1 MAEHVQNVP
10 NSNGASKPPPTE
22 KKPSAVEVFK
32 LQSHYL
38 GGQIADE
45 LRDGNDFFGKG
56 SIQLLKH
63 HGTYQQDNR
72 EQRTAREG
80 QKSLKQY
87 SFMVRSRVPGGM
99 LTAEQLLAEIDLGEE
114 LGNSTLR
121 ITSRQGLQLHS
132 IPKRHLKECIRRINE
147 IKLGTIAA
155 CGDVS
160 RNVMACPAPHYGD
173 PIHAELQALTLQL
186 AAHFKPRTQAYYE
199 IWLRDDATGEETLV
213 GQDGKEVAAE
223 SGATGSASVPSEN
236 GNGHASASTWTLP
249 AGPHAVDP
257 VEPIYGPLY
266 LPRKFKIALALAE
279 DNCVDLYANDIGLM
293 GIVEGGKIIGY
304 NVVVGGSMGCTPAN
318 KNTFPAVAK
327 RLCFIRP
334 EQAQDVCTAIV
345 KVQRDYGNRVDRKL
359 ARMKYLVANWGVER
373 FKAKVE
379 EYYGQP
385 LDECHPT
392 DVYGFDD
399 HLGWHEQGDGRFFYG
414 LNVENGRI
422 EDNEHFQLK
431 AAIRE
436 ICHTLHPGIRT
447 TAHQSL
453 LFTDLPADAL
463 PKLEEILHRHHIKM
477 SHEISEVRRWSMA
490 CVAWPTCGLAITEAE
505 RALPGIIDQL
515 EPELAKLGLSS
526 ERFTLRMTGCPNG
539 CARPY
544 NCDIGLVGKAADRYT
559 IFVGGRLLGDRMNFI
574 YKDLV
579 PGEEV
584 VPSLVPLFL
593 YFKTAHQIDET
604 FGDFCN
610 RKGADDLRA
619 FAEQYAAQTHIQ
631 PSSAQAVTV

>member
-1 MAEHVQNVP
+1 MAEDVMTP
-10 NSNGASKPPPTE
+10 ASSNGAGKPAVV
-22 KKPSAVEVFK
+22 KKESPVEVFK
-32 LQSHYL
+32 RASHYL
-38 GGQIADE
+38 GGQIAAE

-63 HGTYQQDNR
+63 HGTYQQDDR

-87 SFMVRSRVPGGM
+87 SFMVRSRVPGGK

-121 ITSRQGLQLHS
+121 ITSRQGLQLHC
-132 IPKRHLKECIRRINE
+132 IPKKHLKECIRRINE

-160 RNVMACPAPHYGD
+160 RNVMCCPAPHYGD
-173 PIHAELQALTLQL
+173 PVHAELEALTDQL

-199 IWLRDDATGEETLV
+199 IWLRDDASGEETLV
-213 GQDGKEVAAE
+213 GQDGSEVTTE
-223 SGATGSASVPSEN
+223 
-236 GNGHASASTWTLP
+236 ASASATARPPSSATQTWTLP

-266 LPRKFKIALALAE
+266 LPRKFKIALGLAE

-327 RLCFIRP
+327 RMCFVRP
-334 EQAQDVCTAIV
+334 EQVQDVCTAIV
-345 KVQRDYGNRVDRKL
+345 KVQRDFGNRADRKL
-359 ARMKYLVANWGVER
+359 ARMKYLIANWGIDR

-392 DVYGFDD
+392 DVFGFDD
-399 HLGWHEQGDGRFFYG
+399 HLGWNEQGDGRFYYG

-422 EDNEHFQLK
+422 EDNERMQLK
-431 AAIRE
+431 TAIRE

-579 PGEEV
+579 PGEEI

-593 YFKTAHQIDET
+593 YFKTARLPDET
-604 FGDFCN
+604 FGDFCQ
-610 RKGADDLRA
+610 RKGAEDLRA
-619 FAEQYAAQTHIQ
+619 WAEQYAAQANAEA
-631 PSSAQAVTV
+631 SAAQTVTA

>member
-1 MAEHVQNVP
+1 MAEHVQNGSH
-10 NSNGASKPPPTE
+10 SNGASKPPPAE
-22 KKPSAVEVFK
+22 KKQSAVEVFK
-32 LQSHYL
+32 LQSKYL
-38 GGQIADE
+38 GGQIAEE
-45 LRDGNDFFGKG
+45 LRDGNDFFSKG

-160 RNVMACPAPHYGD
+160 RNVMGCPAPHYGD
-173 PIHAELQALTLQL
+173 PVHSELQALTLQL

-199 IWLRDDATGEETLV
+199 IWLRNDATGEETLV
-213 GQDGKEVAAE
+213 GQDGKEVMSGSSAAGPA
-223 SGATGSASVPSEN
+223 GAN
-236 GNGHASASTWTLP
+236 GNGHSSASTWTLP

-266 LPRKFKIALALAE
+266 LPRKFKIGLGLAE
-279 DNCVDLYANDIGLM
+279 DNCIDLYANDIGLM
-293 GIVEGGKIIGY
+293 AIVEDRKIIGY

-327 RLCFIRP
+327 RMCFIRP
-334 EQAQDVCTAIV
+334 EQVQDVCTAIV

-359 ARMKYLVANWGVER
+359 ARMKYLVANWGIDR
-373 FKAKVE
+373 FKSKVE
-379 EYYGQP
+379 EYYGRS
-385 LDECHPT
+385 LDVCHPT
-392 DVYGFDD
+392 DVFGFDD
-399 HLGWHEQGDGRFFYG
+399 HLGWNAQGDGRFYYG

-422 EDNEHFQLK
+422 EDNEQFQLK

-436 ICHTLHPGIRT
+436 ICRTLRPGIRT

-453 LFTDLPADAL
+453 LFTDLPSDSLA
-463 PKLEEILHRHHIKM
+463 KLEEILHRHHIKM

-579 PGEEV
+579 PCEEI

-593 YFKTAHQIDET
+593 YFKTARLPDET

-610 RKGADDLRA
+610 RKGADDLRTW
-619 FAEQYAAQTHIQ
+619 AEQYTAHASTEATT
-631 PSSAQAVTV
+631 AQAVTA